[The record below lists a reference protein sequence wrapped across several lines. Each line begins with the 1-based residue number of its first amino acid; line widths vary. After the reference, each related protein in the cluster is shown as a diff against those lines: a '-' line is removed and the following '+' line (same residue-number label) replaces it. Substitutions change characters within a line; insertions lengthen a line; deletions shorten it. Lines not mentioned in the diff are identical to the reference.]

1 MVEESIAEKMAKDM
15 KEVSVAEFFEKNRH
29 LLGYENPAKAL
40 LTVVKEA
47 VDNSLDACGEAGILP
62 EIKVVVKQTNADRF
76 KVVVEDNGPGVVES
90 KVPYAFGKF
99 LYGSKF
105 HRMRQSRGVQGLGI
119 HGAVLYS
126 QLTTGKPTRITTSTG
141 KDIHIF
147 ELMIDVVKNE
157 PIVLSHKVEKNPNKW
172 HGVKIEME
180 IEGRYVERAQSVLEY
195 LRQTAIANPYARIIF
210 DGPNGKIEFER
221 SVNEMPKPPRE
232 IKPHPYGVEIG
243 LLRRMLSTTKTRTLV
258 QFLTSEFSRV
268 GKKSA
273 EQICKLAKLE
283 FRRKP
288 QELTHE
294 ESERL
299 HKAMQLVKLVSPPTD
314 CLSPLGE
321 KLIEEGLKKE
331 TGAEYVVAVT
341 RAPSVYR
348 GNPFCVEVGL
358 AYGGKLPQDQTAQL
372 LRFANKVPLLY
383 HQSDCALTE
392 ATIETDFRRYGLSQ
406 SEGQLPFGPLAIFIH
421 FASVWV
427 PFTSEGKQAI
437 AKYPEIMKEV
447 KLALQD
453 AGRKLASYIRQ
464 QKKLKERQLR
474 RQIFERY
481 MPVVAEC
488 LEKLVN
494 KDKKLILNKLQEMI
508 KKKVEVV
515 ENGESEEE
523 AGRVGK

>member
-1 MVEESIAEKMAKDM
+1 MVEETIAEKMAKDM

-62 EIKVVVKQTNADRF
+62 EIKVVVKPANTEKF
-76 KVVVEDNGPGVVES
+76 KVIVEDNGPGVIES

-105 HRMRQSRGVQGLGI
+105 HRLRQSRGVQGLGI

-126 QLTTGKPTRITTSTG
+126 QLTTGKPTKIITSVG

-147 ELMIDVVKNE
+147 ELMIDVTKNE
-157 PIVLSHKVEKNPNKW
+157 PIIVSHKTEKNPNKW

-180 IEGRYVERAQSVLEY
+180 VEGKYIERAQSIPEY
-195 LRQTAIANPYARIIF
+195 LKQTAIANPYAKIIF

-221 SVNEMPKPPRE
+221 SIKEMPKQPKE
-232 IKPHPYGVEIG
+232 INPHPYGVEIG
-243 LLRRMLSTTKTRTLV
+243 LLRRMLSTTKTKTLL

-268 GKKSA
+268 GRGSA
-273 EQICKLAKLE
+273 EQICRLAKLE
-283 FRRKP
+283 LSKKP
-288 QELTHE
+288 QQLSHE
-294 ESERL
+294 ESEML
-299 HKAMQLVKLVSPPTD
+299 HKAMQLVKLKAPPTD

-321 KLIEEGLKKE
+321 KLIVEGLKKE

-341 RAPSVYR
+341 RTPSVYR
-348 GNPFCVEVGL
+348 GNPFQIETGI
-358 AYGGKLPQDQTAQL
+358 AYGGNLPQDQPAQL

-392 ATIETDFRRYGLSQ
+392 ATVETDFRRYGLSQ
-406 SEGQLPFGPLAIFIH
+406 SQGQLPVGPLVILIH

-453 AGRKLASYIRQ
+453 AGRKLASYVRQ
-464 QKKLKERQLR
+464 LKKAREKILR
-474 RQIFERY
+474 RQLYERY
-481 MPVVAEC
+481 LPLVAES
-488 LEKLVN
+488 LAKLTDKEEKI
-494 KDKKLILNKLQEMI
+494 ILNKLEDII
-508 KKKVEVV
+508 KKKIEVKTI
-515 ENGESEEE
+515 EGSDE
-523 AGRVGK
+523 KT

>member
-1 MVEESIAEKMAKDM
+1 MVEETIAEKMAKDM

-40 LTVVKEA
+40 LTVVKEG

-62 EIKVVVKQTNADRF
+62 EIKVVVKPTNAERF
-76 KVVVEDNGPGVVES
+76 KVVIEDNGPGVIES

-105 HRMRQSRGVQGLGI
+105 HRLRQSRGVQGLGI

-147 ELMIDVVKNE
+147 ELMIDVIKNE
-157 PIVLSHKVEKNPNKW
+157 PIIVSHKVEKNPSKW

-180 IEGRYVERAQSVLEY
+180 IEGKYVERAQSVPEY
-195 LRQTAIANPYARIIF
+195 LKQTAIANPYAKIIF

-221 SVNEMPKPPRE
+221 AVKEMPKQPKE

-243 LLRRMLSTTKTRTLV
+243 LLRRMLSTTKTKTLL

-268 GKKSA
+268 GRRSA

-283 FRRKP
+283 LNKKP
-288 QELTHE
+288 QQLTHE

-299 HKAMQLVKLVSPPTD
+299 HKAMQLVKLIAPPTD

-321 KLIEEGLKKE
+321 KLIMEGLKKE

-341 RAPSVYR
+341 RPPSVYR
-348 GNPFCVEVGL
+348 GNPFQVECGL
-358 AYGGKLPQDQTAQL
+358 AYGGNLPQDQTAQL

-383 HQSDCALTE
+383 HQADCALTE
-392 ATIETDFRRYGLSQ
+392 ATVETDFRRYGLSQ
-406 SEGQLPFGPLAIFIH
+406 SQGQLPVGPLVIFIH

-437 AKYPEIMKEV
+437 AKYPEIIREI

-453 AGRKLASYIRQ
+453 AGRKLASYV
-464 QKKLKERQLR
+464 
-474 RQIFERY
+474 RQIRRERESQMRRELFGKY
-481 MPVVAEC
+481 IPELAES
-488 LEKLVN
+488 LEKLTGEQ
-494 KDKKLILNKLQEMI
+494 KEKIIEELEKII
-508 KKKVEVV
+508 KKGEVSGK
-515 ENGESEEE
+515 EEGGSEE
-523 AGRVGK
+523 KS

>member
-1 MVEESIAEKMAKDM
+1 MVEEIIAEKMAKDM

-62 EIKVVVKQTNADRF
+62 EIKIIVKPSNAERF
-76 KVVVEDNGPGVVES
+76 KVIVEDNGPGVVES

-105 HRMRQSRGVQGLGI
+105 HRLRQSRGVQGLGI

-126 QLTTGKPTRITTSTG
+126 QLTTGKPTKITTSIG
-141 KDIHIF
+141 KDVHVF
-147 ELMIDVVKNE
+147 ELMIDVTKNE
-157 PIVLSHKVEKNPNKW
+157 PVIVSHKTEKNPSKW

-180 IEGRYVERAQSVLEY
+180 VEGKYVERAQSIPEY
-195 LRQTAIANPYARIIF
+195 LKQTAIANPYAKIIF
-210 DGPNGKIEFER
+210 EGPNGKIEFER
-221 SVNEMPKPPRE
+221 AIKEMPRQPKE

-243 LLRRMLSTTKTRTLV
+243 LLRRMLSTTKTKTLL

-268 GKKSA
+268 GRGSA
-273 EQICKLAKLE
+273 EQICRLAKLE
-283 FRRKP
+283 LSKKP
-288 QELTHE
+288 QQLSHE
-294 ESERL
+294 ESEML
-299 HKAMQLVKLVSPPTD
+299 HKAMQLVKLKAPPTD

-321 KLIEEGLKKE
+321 KLIVEGLKKE

-341 RAPSVYR
+341 RTPSVYR
-348 GNPFCVEVGL
+348 GYPFQIEAAI
-358 AYGGKLPQDQTAQL
+358 AYGGNLPQDQPAQL

-392 ATIETDFRRYGLSQ
+392 ATVETDFRRYGLSQ
-406 SEGQLPFGPLAIFIH
+406 SQGQLPVGPLVILIH

-437 AKYPEIMKEV
+437 AKYPEIIREV

-453 AGRKLASYIRQ
+453 AGRKLASYV
-464 QKKLKERQLR
+464 RQLR
-474 RQIFERY
+474 KTREAQLRKELFEKY
-481 MPVVAEC
+481 IPELAED
-488 LEKLVN
+488 LEKLTN
-494 KDKKLILNKLQEMI
+494 EQKQKIIEALEKMI
-508 KKKVEVV
+508 KKGDVSGKE
-515 ENGESEEE
+515 ESGSEE
-523 AGRVGK
+523 KP